1 MSEQEYSTLRSK
13 PLNQLLQLP
22 ARDVALFL
30 QSCPPR
36 TREALSRARWN
47 R

>member
-36 TREALSRARWN
+36 TRELASLARWK